1 MLVSL
6 LCFSILPAVIFIRT
20 GVAQTAG
27 SRAKVAGIS
36 QTAGQRWRSN
46 ALLAT
51 QVSLSLLLSTMSAC
65 FAATLVHWETV
76 DVGMDR
82 EHVLIVHPELHQPRY
97 TGHAEMLPE
106 LYRRIQD
113 RLQALPGVRSAAV
126 GMCGGIHCGWITAL
140 YVHGRGDLTDAQVH
154 GQEDH
159 VGPGFFPT
167 LGIPILRGRD
177 FTSSDTDKT
186 QRVAIISRAYARQ
199 LFGDAD
205 PIGQWIGY
213 EPAPNDHKF
222 LIVGEVADARVN
234 GAQRE
239 APPMVYMSINQNPAP
254 VNIRVRAVG
263 DPRQLSESVRRA
275 LYEIDPSLPVSEI
288 LPLTT
293 ELSGDLG
300 TEKLLARLA
309 GIYAS
314 LTLLLVAIGFY
325 GVMSSRAARR
335 RSEFGIRLALGAS
348 RRHIQVLIVGQTARI
363 LLAGILPGAI
373 LSIFAV
379 RTAGHFLYGSVTANS
394 FAILAAGLVLAVAG
408 CVATLIPARRAALAD
423 PLESLRSE

>member
-1 MLVSL
+1 M
-6 LCFSILPAVIFIRT
+6 
-20 GVAQTAG
+20 
-27 SRAKVAGIS
+27 
-36 QTAGQRWRSN
+36 
-46 ALLAT
+46 
-51 QVSLSLLLSTMSAC
+51 
-65 FAATLVHWETV
+65 
-76 DVGMDR
+76 
-82 EHVLIVHPELHQPRY
+82 
-97 TGHAEMLPE
+97 
-106 LYRRIQD
+106 
-113 RLQALPGVRSAAV
+113 
-126 GMCGGIHCGWITAL
+126 
-140 YVHGRGDLTDAQVH
+140 
-154 GQEDH
+154 
-159 VGPGFFPT
+159 
-167 LGIPILRGRD
+167 
-177 FTSSDTDKT
+177 
-186 QRVAIISRAYARQ
+186 
-199 LFGDAD
+199 
-205 PIGQWIGY
+205 
-213 EPAPNDHKF
+213 
-222 LIVGEVADARVN
+222 
-234 GAQRE
+234 
-239 APPMVYMSINQNPAP
+239 
-254 VNIRVRAVG
+254 
-263 DPRQLSESVRRA
+263 RRA